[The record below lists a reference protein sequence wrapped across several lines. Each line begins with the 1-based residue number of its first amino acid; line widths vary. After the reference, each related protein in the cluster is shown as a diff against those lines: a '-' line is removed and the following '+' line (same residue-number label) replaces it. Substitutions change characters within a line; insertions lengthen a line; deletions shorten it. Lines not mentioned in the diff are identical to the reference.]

1 MSDPKAGGHYRL
13 MFPTDYVAAPELQGR
28 DVAVTIKSVSID
40 EMPLAGTTKKEK
52 RPIVQFEETPK
63 KLVLNKTNAKT
74 LAKLLGVQTMEWI
87 GRRVTLYPTTT
98 KFGPETVDCIRV
110 RDKLPPAKSKSSTK
124 QDATGDGPPPGDL
137 DSIDHLERP

>member
-28 DVAVTIKSVSID
+28 DAAVTIKSVSID

-63 KLVLNKTNAKT
+63 KLVLNKTNAKII
-74 LAKLLGVQTMEWI
+74 AKLLGVQTAAWI
-87 GRRVTLYPTTT
+87 GKRITLYPTTT
-98 KFGPETVDCIRV
+98 KFGPDTVDCIRV
-110 RDKLPPAKSKSSTK
+110 RDKLPPPARSKGREV
-124 QDATGDGPPPGDL
+124 DATGDGPPREDQELGA
-137 DSIDHLERP
+137 